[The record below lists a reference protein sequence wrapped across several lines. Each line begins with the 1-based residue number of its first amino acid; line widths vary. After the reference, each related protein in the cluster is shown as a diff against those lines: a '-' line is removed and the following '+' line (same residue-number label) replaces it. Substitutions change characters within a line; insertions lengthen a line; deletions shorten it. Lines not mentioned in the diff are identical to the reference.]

1 MSGYSKV
8 SPGSRRDLLTYW
20 LIANKLSLN
29 VAKTEFI
36 ITGSRQRLTAH
47 IKETIN
53 IKLNVAIKQVDSSKS
68 LGVTID
74 SQLSW
79 AEHI

>member
-1 MSGYSKV
+1 M
-8 SPGSRRDLLTYW
+8 
-20 LIANKLSLN
+20 
-29 VAKTEFI
+29 I
-36 ITGSRQRLTAH
+36 IGSRQRLTAH
-47 IKETIN
+47 GKETIN
-53 IKLNVAIKQVDSSKS
+53 IKLNDVIIKQVDSSKS